1 MLPPAHI
8 EFTWAVTDLVQ
19 KKLHRWK
26 DVDFRLMALAAILPD
41 LIDKPLAVFVFPES
55 HAALLY
61 AHTLILHIAAWAA
74 AMKSPWKKVLL
85 PYLLAFSGHL
95 IGDRI
100 WLFGQTFL
108 YPFKGRKFLE
118 WRNVGS
124 VRDFGKAYADIAREE
139 PILVYFEIIGLV
151 LLWVFAKENNL
162 YEKRRLLEFLRTGR
176 FLESEK

>member
-8 EFTWAVTDLVQ
+8 EFTWAATDFVR

-61 AHTLILHIAAWAA
+61 AHTLLLHVAAWIA
-74 AMKSPWKKVLL
+74 AMKSPWRKKLF
-85 PYLLAFSGHL
+85 PYMLAFSGHL

-108 YPFKGRKFLE
+108 YPFKGWRFLR

-124 VRDFGKAYADIAREE
+124 VKDFGRAYADIVREE
-139 PILVYFEIIGLV
+139 PILLWFEVVGFLLLGLFV
-151 LLWVFAKENNL
+151 RQNRLGDR
-162 YEKRRLLEFLRTGR
+162 RRLREFLRTGK
-176 FLESEK
+176 LGE